1 MADAVSQMPCRAV
14 RPEIEFPLQ
23 LKRRYAL
30 LRGAEQSKCHQPFA
44 ERNMAVFEDRP
55 DCDGELF
62 MTVVALEAALPMPG
76 PFLAADTVKPRHVLH
91 GAAMWAD
98 WTIRPQDAFDGFASL
113 IFGKGGD

>member
-1 MADAVSQMPCRAV
+1 
-14 RPEIEFPLQ
+14 
-23 LKRRYAL
+23 
-30 LRGAEQSKCHQPFA
+30 
-44 ERNMAVFEDRP
+44 MAVFEDRP

-113 IFGKGGD
+113 IFGKGGDLVEGQHGAFPSNFYLQDRDLATLCRENMTVFPGGC